1 MDKIFMLNPK
11 IFVGAAVTAIVIIL
25 AIVATSGSSIIN
37 DISAGPGFM
46 SSPQT
51 NQEVLPLEIELEDL
65 SVLSISD
72 KDATLEI
79 KFKVS
84 NPNYKSIILQMIR
97 YDLYESDLRVAIKTI
112 GDRDAGMLASSN
124 YYTILND
131 RPTILSDKII
141 IENSGNIPEFWDA
154 LNNNSPQW
162 RITGEAFYNLSSMTA
177 GGENEIKFEFTK

>member
-1 MDKIFMLNPK
+1 
-11 IFVGAAVTAIVIIL
+11 
-25 AIVATSGSSIIN
+25 
-37 DISAGPGFM
+37 
-46 SSPQT
+46 
-51 NQEVLPLEIELEDL
+51 
-65 SVLSISD
+65 
-72 KDATLEI
+72 
-79 KFKVS
+79 
-84 NPNYKSIILQMIR
+84 
-97 YDLYESDLRVAIKTI
+97 
-112 GDRDAGMLASSN
+112 MLASSN